1 MAKPVTAALQQSVG
15 DDPNKAPDKWETQNH
30 LDTLIKA
37 HEIVNNPVH
46 MKAVHKLAGRH
57 HKAVSG
63 IRSLQQVRDI
73 SNQKQMAK
81 GKAQSAP
88 LSPMMDGGD
97 EEAGQ
102 S

>member
-1 MAKPVTAALQQSVG
+1 MAKKVTAALEQSVG

-57 HKAVSG
+57 HKAVG
-63 IRSLQQVRDI
+63 AITSLQQVRDI
-73 SNQKQMAK
+73 SNQKSLAK
-81 GKAQSAP
+81 GKAASSPLAP
-88 LSPMMDGGD
+88 MVD
-97 EEAGQ
+97 EEPSGDGE
-102 S
+102 